1 LNGSNSAWR
10 SPPAKNP
17 RHAASSGPKKKFTTF
32 DPKQGGFLK
41 INRKI
46 DRKTGRATVLNY

>member
-1 LNGSNSAWR
+1 VALAAGQ
-10 SPPAKNP
+10 NP
-17 RHAASSGPKKKFTTF
+17 RRVASSGPEKKFTTF